1 MSKESIKAY
10 VLINVSV
17 GREYDIVEKVREIDG
32 VEEAH
37 VVYGEYDIIVKIS
50 GSYLK
55 EIEKAVMKIRHIDGV
70 IRSTTLITT

>member
-1 MSKESIKAY
+1 MSKESIKAFI
-10 VLINVSV
+10 LINVSV
-17 GREYDIVEKVREIDG
+17 GREYDIVEKVKKING
-32 VEEAH
+32 VEEAYI
-37 VVYGEYDIIVKIS
+37 VYGEYDIIVKIS

>member
-1 MSKESIKAY
+1 MSEENIKAF

-17 GREYDIVEKVREIDG
+17 GREYDIVKKVREIDG
-32 VEEAH
+32 VEEAY

-50 GSYLK
+50 GNYLK
-55 EIEKAVMKIRHIDGV
+55 EIEKAVMRIRHIDGV